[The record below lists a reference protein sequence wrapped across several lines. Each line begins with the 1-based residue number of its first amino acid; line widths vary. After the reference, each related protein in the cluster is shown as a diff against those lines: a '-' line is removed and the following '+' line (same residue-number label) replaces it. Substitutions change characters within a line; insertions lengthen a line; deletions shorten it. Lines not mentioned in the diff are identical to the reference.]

1 MGIDMKLLL
10 IGVLTVSGGVAQTP
24 APRAQ
29 RVNVVTRSSNSYLGV
44 GVVEVDSDRAKVL
57 RLKEERGVEVKNVD
71 EDSPASKAGLKE
83 GDVILDYNG
92 QRVEG
97 ITQFVRMVVETPAG
111 RKVSLGIF
119 RNGAQQ
125 SLTATIAARVNQ
137 NFSFALPAPMPEVG
151 PVAPTPPVMEFTMP
165 DIPSGVMGWQNSSLG
180 YVGEP
185 VDDQLAEYF
194 GVKEGVLVRSVTKNS
209 PSEKAGLKAGD
220 VITRVDG
227 NSVKSPREITT
238 IVRRARERK
247 TLSLG
252 IVRNKHDMTLEIALS
267 SEWSSGRVIYSS
279 VL

>member
-1 MGIDMKLLL
+1 M
-10 IGVLTVSGGVAQTP
+10 
-24 APRAQ
+24 
-29 RVNVVTRSSNSYLGV
+29 TRGSSSYLGV

-57 RLKEERGVEVKNVD
+57 HLKEERGVEVKNVD

-119 RNGAQQ
+119 RNGALQVL
-125 SLTATIAARVNQ
+125 SATIAARASQ
-137 NFSFALPAPMPEVG
+137 NFSFALPAMAEVG
-151 PVAPTPPVMEFTMP
+151 PIAPAPPVMEFTMP

-185 VDDQLAEYF
+185 VDGQLAEYF
-194 GVKEGVLVRSVTKNS
+194 GVKEGVLVRSVTRNS
-209 PSEKAGLKAGD
+209 PAEKSGLKAGD
-220 VITRVDG
+220 VITKVDG

-238 IVRRARERK
+238 IMRRARERK

-252 IVRNKHDMTLEIALS
+252 IVRNKHDVTLEITLS